1 MTIEMFLFGLV
12 AVLSF
17 ANSIFIYSLAKHIE
31 RLYRRIG

>member
-1 MTIEMFLFGLV
+1 MTIEMFLVGLV

-31 RLYRRIG
+31 RLYKRIG